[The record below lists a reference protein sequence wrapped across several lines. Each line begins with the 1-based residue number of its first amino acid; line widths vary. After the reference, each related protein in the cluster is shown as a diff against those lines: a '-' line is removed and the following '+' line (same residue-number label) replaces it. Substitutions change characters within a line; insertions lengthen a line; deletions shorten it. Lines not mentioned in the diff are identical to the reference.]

1 MSSFVARPLKPAPA
15 ALAIPKPG
23 SHAVGALTL
32 ESPAT
37 ALMTDLR
44 QMPAVSIAENRTVA
58 EAEAHMVAA
67 GVRLLFVT
75 GPTQA
80 LVGMITAYDLAGEKP
95 LMVMLS
101 RESHPDLHEPNQ
113 VLVSDIMSPLNRW
126 RGVDFSSVAR
136 ARLGDIMQT
145 FLELGQPHLLVFET
159 TAGEAPVVRGLF
171 SATQFERVLNV
182 HMDLVPRPGSF
193 AEIEQMLSRP

>member
-1 MSSFVARPLKPAPA
+1 MSSFVARALKPAPV

-44 QMPAVSIAENRTVA
+44 QMPAVSIAESRTVA

-75 GPTQA
+75 DAKQS

-126 RGVDFSSVAR
+126 RGVDFASVAR
-136 ARLGDIMQT
+136 ARLGDIKQT

-159 TAGEAPVVRGLF
+159 TPGEAPVVRGLF
-171 SATQFERVLNV
+171 SATQFERVLGV

-193 AEIEQMLSRP
+193 AEIEQMLTRP

>member
-1 MSSFVARPLKPAPA
+1 MSSFAARPLKAAPA

-44 QMPAVSIAENRTVA
+44 QMPAVHISGGRTLA
-58 EAEAHMVAA
+58 DAEAHMVAA

-75 GPTQA
+75 DATNA

-95 LMVMLS
+95 LMVRLS

-113 VLVSDIMSPLNRW
+113 VLVSDIMTPVSQW
-126 RGVDFSSVAR
+126 RGVDFPTVSR

-145 FLELGQPHLLVFET
+145 FLELGQPHLLVFEAT
-159 TAGEAPVVRGLF
+159 PGEAPVVRGLF
-171 SATQFERVLNV
+171 SATQFERVLRV